1 MNADLIRLRLLL
13 VKICVLSS
21 LGSYVLQFIDRLF
34 DLGPVFRSKSEQHCS
49 INFFLLRR

>member
-34 DLGPVFRSKSEQHCS
+34 DLEPVFRSKSDQCS